1 MSPPRASLLPALG
14 AILVIVVGAVH
25 LQQYADFIKD
35 VPTIGT
41 LFALNSAAAGALVV
55 MLAFARLRTLA
66 ALGGIALSLGSLVSI
81 AISMTDGGLFD
92 YTEPT
97 WRTPIVIAV
106 VAEILA
112 VVVLAVLARR
122 RPAG

>member
-1 MSPPRASLLPALG
+1 MSGRRAGVLPALG
-14 AILVIVVGAVH
+14 AILVIVVGVVH

-41 LFALNSAAAGALVV
+41 LFALNAAAAGALVV

-66 ALGGIALSLGSLVSI
+66 ALGGIGLSIGSLVSI

-112 VVVLAVLARR
+112 IVVLAAVARR